1 MECLG
6 ACANAPMAQIGK
18 DFYEDLTE
26 TSFRDISGINYSKGE
41 VPTPGPQN
49 GRYAS
54 EPLSGLTTLTEFNS
68 GKYEA
73 NSSVST
79 SSGIW

>member
-1 MECLG
+1 MD
-6 ACANAPMAQIGK
+6 K
-18 DFYEDLTE
+18 F
-26 TSFRDISGINYSKGE
+26 SKGE

-73 NSSVST
+73 NSSVSRALEYGDTIKRIQGNEVPILMAKKKSAKT
-79 SSGIW
+79 SST